1 MILEPARP
9 NGNLMNER
17 KGLGRID
24 VTFHG
29 KAHAGVEPEKGVSAV
44 NEMAHWIIGLHGLTD
59 FGKGT
64 TLNAGV
70 VSGGTTPNVVPEK
83 PP

>member
-1 MILEPARP
+1 
-9 NGNLMNER
+9 MNER

-29 KAHAGVEPEKGVSAV
+29 KAAHAGVDRKRRKRRERDGPLDYR
-44 NEMAHWIIGLHGLTD
+44 LHGLTD

-70 VSGGTTPNVVPEK
+70 VSGGTTPTWCPRR